1 MRLWDHY
8 KQNRPDEETAAEL
21 LPEEIPPEEIPPF
34 LAFVN
39 GMRYGSGA

>member
-21 LPEEIPPEEIPPF
+21 LPEIPPAERVPF

-39 GMRYGSGA
+39 GMRYGIGA